1 MNLKQM
7 IKDGTSKKE
16 LKFPLDIQF
25 FAEGDTP
32 PVEPPAEPEQIPT
45 TAPVKEVKEVKTLT
59 SEQVNEIV
67 QARLAKEKLKWDEEK
82 LKEQNEADKLKKMN
96 DVQKAEYK
104 TQQKEEELAKKEAE
118 LNRREL
124 MAQAKVTLIEKGI
137 PADMAEFLN
146 FDSAE
151 KCNESID
158 KLANSFNLSIE
169 KSIDDKLKG
178 GSAIKKF
185 QQPTG
190 ALTRA
195 EIEAMSPEEI
205 NANWDKVSE
214 AMKTIK

>member
-1 MNLKQM
+1 MSLQKM
-7 IKDGTSKKE
+7 IKDGASKKG

-25 FAEGDTP
+25 FTEEETTP
-32 PVEPPAEPEQIPT
+32 TEQPDDGQETTKEPS
-45 TAPVKEVKEVKTLT
+45 KETKTLT
-59 SEQVNEIV
+59 QEQVDEIV
-67 QARLAKEKLKWDEEK
+67 KNRLAKEKQKWDEEK
-82 LKEQNEADKLKKMN
+82 QSEQKEADKLKKMN

>member
-1 MNLKQM
+1 MSLQKM
-7 IKDGTSKKE
+7 IKDGASKKG

-25 FAEGDTP
+25 FAEEETTP
-32 PVEPPAEPEQIPT
+32 TEQPDDGQETTKEPS
-45 TAPVKEVKEVKTLT
+45 KETKTLT
-59 SEQVNEIV
+59 QEQVDEIV
-67 QARLAKEKLKWDEEK
+67 KNRLAKEKQKWDEEK
-82 LKEQNEADKLKKMN
+82 QSEQKEADKLKKMN